1 MLKILNL
8 MDYSLLLC
16 IESNPDY
23 VQALNDGIISARTNC
38 DRNSISDENS
48 LSQDS
53 SKDRSGSRAHS
64 RCLSSATQDLEYL
77 ELKFVGTRNTFL
89 SVDGKQVYH
98 LGIIDYLQD
107 FNLEKTA
114 ECYAK
119 KSINKRGAEISAVP
133 PRDYAPRFLNFMRE
147 KVLID
152 QKEAIDKS

>member
-1 MLKILNL
+1 M
-8 MDYSLLLC
+8 
-16 IESNPDY
+16 
-23 VQALNDGIISARTNC
+23 
-38 DRNSISDENS
+38 
-48 LSQDS
+48 
-53 SKDRSGSRAHS
+53 
-64 RCLSSATQDLEYL
+64 
-77 ELKFVGTRNTFL
+77 KFVPTRNTFL

-119 KSINKRGAEISAVP
+119 KSINAKGAEISAVP

-152 QKEAIDKS
+152 QKENIDKSHAKIRNESIQMALEEKEEELKRES